1 MEYSQLKD
9 YKEITKKL
17 NIANARIDAP
27 INKIIIFK
35 NTKKKKRGII
45 LLKFYYSESKK
56 NVLVTK

>member
-1 MEYSQLKD
+1 LKD

-35 NTKKKKRGII
+35 NAQLSKRGII